1 MAYKTFKRIETA
13 VDERIYQKAQ
23 ALYLDHTGAQEI
35 SFVPSGSLNTDPDD
49 VDAGAVTLTIPHK
62 EIVPFGAYKIKA
74 LPGAGTLY
82 ILY

>member
-1 MAYKTFKRIETA
+1 MAYKTFKRIEAA
-13 VDERIYQKAQ
+13 VDERIYQKAS
-23 ALYLDHTGAQEI
+23 ALYLDHTSAQEI
-35 SFVPSGSLNTDPDD
+35 SFVPSGSLVENET
-49 VDAGAVTLTIPHK
+49 VDAGAVTLSIPHK